1 MKTNRDRIEKKLKK
15 EGFVIGCYDSNI
27 DKLNYNNVK
36 KILDNLCF
44 GATDIKVCLNRKTY
58 IVEISDVDNEYD
70 FKMISKSSYRNKYD
84 DEYDEKFNW

>member
-1 MKTNRDRIEKKLKK
+1 MKTNKQRVEEKLNK
-15 EGFVIGCYDSNI
+15 EGFTIGCWDNNI

-44 GATDIKVCLNRKTY
+44 GATDIQVSLNRKKF
-58 IVEISDVDNEYD
+58 IIEVSEVDNEYD
-70 FKMISKSSYRNKYD
+70 FKMTSISSYRSKYG